1 MDAEFCYG
9 GRRKSRCSEN
19 QLECRPFRTI
29 YIFPIFPTRQFT
41 NFFRVI
47 NTSVVFGGQP
57 SSIDRAAAKAA
68 RRGRAGGSGPG
79 SRTRRPRRPRPTIC
93 GFICSFVG
101 LQRNFVGLLIGKS
114 KSLND
119 AQRRGAAR
127 RPSSVVDT
135 QTD

>member
-47 NTSVVFGGQP
+47 NTSVVFGGH
-57 SSIDRAAAKAA
+57 
-68 RRGRAGGSGPG
+68 RAGGQPPQPPKPPGGRASGK
-79 SRTRRPRRPRPTIC
+79 SDARAPTIC

-101 LQRNFVGLLIGKS
+101 PQRNFVGLLIGKS

>member
-29 YIFPIFPTRQFT
+29 YIFPTRQFT

-47 NTSVVFGGQP
+47 NTSVVFGGHRAGGQP
-57 SSIDRAAAKAA
+57 PQPPKPPG
-68 RRGRAGGSGPG
+68 GRAGGKSDA
-79 SRTRRPRRPRPTIC
+79 RAPTIC